1 VSAQSVRT
9 EPIGSVMGV
18 REHEGAHGAQFSVGL
33 IRTHDSDMGRGGEEG
48 VRVER
53 AGARGIE
60 SDARSTWLVTGR
72 VVWVMDHHPR

>member
-33 IRTHDSDMGRGGEEG
+33 IRTHDSDMGRGGG
-48 VRVER
+48 GGGASRTCGC
-53 AGARGIE
+53 AG
-60 SDARSTWLVTGR
+60 D
-72 VVWVMDHHPR
+72 